1 MIRYLYTPYTPQTRL
16 PTVVRENQ
24 SKRWKSS
31 LGLRKIQVQSPPGT
45 ISLFRKLMSVIIPAI
60 FQALLWTNLLSLYF
74 RNNLFSSYV
83 LFACVATF
91 PRANRFPHFDGPRKN
106 QQSTTTPR
114 VPLFFFSW
122 SQFSYGNAHCA
133 GSRGVVFLQPRLS
146 AVCRSLEANQDIP
159 VYSVSGINMTDYS
172 FCCRQ
177 ICYERYLSLSK
188 KVEAWHEQS
197 FLFNKTQNS

>member
-114 VPLFFFSW
+114 VPLFFSL
-122 SQFSYGNAHCA
+122 G
-133 GSRGVVFLQPRLS
+133 LS
-146 AVCRSLEANQDIP
+146 FRTGTLTAQAQEELYFYNLGYQRCVDLW
-159 VYSVSGINMTDYS
+159 
-172 FCCRQ
+172 RQ
-177 ICYERYLSLSK
+177 IKISQCIQCLALI
-188 KVEAWHEQS
+188 
-197 FLFNKTQNS
+197 